1 MIGFDEI
8 SPFFYLL
15 YLFVGGCGDTP
26 KETPAPKTE
35 ESRSQGAALVLLVE
49 GKVSVIEKQGAK
61 ATPAELNQFLDPDGK
76 VLTGPDS
83 QVLLLLTN
91 GTTLSVGPDTTLEL
105 KTFDQ
110 KQFDP
115 QNEKVSSLEEES
127 SASTVL
133 LDLKAGDLVVDV
145 KKLKKKSNLEIST
158 ALGVAGIRGTS
169 FKLLAS
175 AESTTL
181 SVLSGRVEFVSPS
194 KENFQVDA
202 DQEIVVPKGLK
213 PKIKTLPVEERKAIG
228 EAIEKAREKA
238 NPIELSTLSEQVS
251 KKEETQTEVPE
262 GWTGQDHWLV
272 EKDGTL
278 FLNPGEG
285 SDTKSFKDDLWTAQ
299 AYDDFEL
306 SLEYTYQPGD
316 QTAVIFRAANKEKPV
331 NYYRIPIGDSEDQ
344 GGLSWIVKP
353 AVQATKGPNQWNQL
367 FVSAKGQK
375 IRIELNGRKVVDIEV
390 RPHPRRS
397 INHLS
402 NADNQRIPRQ
412 NRSLKGW
419 LAIANEGDPMSF
431 RKLSITQFK
440 NGVATTRVVPSA
452 SNLPMIWVDPG
463 TFVLGS
469 PPSEPGHKKSEIE
482 HNVTLTKGFYLGKYE
497 VTQGQYEVV
506 TGQNPSVFKADGTR
520 TMPVENL
527 TMDEAINFCK
537 KLTELEKNA
546 GLLKDGWFFGLPS
559 EAEWEYACRAGV
571 STAYSWG
578 NEMDDSKG
586 NFKSGGGGSTCSVG
600 QYAPNAWGF
609 HDMHGNALERVSN
622 RYSATFYSNSP
633 SRGKDPWG
641 PTGGR
646 SWVARGGDW
655 NSDPL
660 ALRASYRKK
669 IGRDTKNNTLGFR
682 LMLKNSGK

>member
-1 MIGFDEI
+1 MK
-8 SPFFYLL
+8 PALL
-15 YLFVGGCGDTP
+15 SLFWLLFLWGCPGNPQNQKLSHDDRA
-26 KETPAPKTE
+26 E
-35 ESRSQGAALVLLVE
+35 GAALFISLE
-49 GKVSVIEKQGAK
+49 GTVWVIDKNKTEKK
-61 ATPAELNQFLDPDGK
+61 PARLNQFLAPESR
-76 VLTGPDS
+76 LITGPDS
-83 QVLLLLTN
+83 KAILLLTN
-91 GTTLSVGPDTTLEL
+91 GTTLSAGEKTEL
-105 KTFDQ
+105 KLETFEQ
-110 KQFDP
+110 NRFDP
-115 QNEKVSSLEEES
+115 QGSKVRALQEEASLS
-127 SASTVL
+127 NVL
-133 LDLKAGDLVVDV
+133 LNLKAGDLVVEV
-145 KKLKKKSNLEIST
+145 KKLKKKSNFEIST
-158 ALGVAGIRGTS
+158 PLGVAGIRGTS
-169 FKLLAS
+169 FKLLAL

-181 SVLSGRVEFVSPS
+181 SVLTGQV
-194 KENFQVDA
+194 NFMTPDKKKFEVKA
-202 DQEIVVPKGLK
+202 NWEIFAPKKNKTDLK
-213 PKIKTLPVEERKAIG
+213 PLEEEAKKAIRKAIDN
-228 EAIEKAREKA
+228 AREKA
-238 NPIELSTLSEQVS
+238 DDIELSTLSERLAMEGD
-251 KKEETQTEVPE
+251 KGKVPK
-262 GWTGQDHWLV
+262 GWTGQGSWVV

-278 FLNPGEG
+278 FLNPNG
-285 SDTKSFKDDLWTAQ
+285 KSKVENFKDDLWTAQ
-299 AYDDFEL
+299 AHDDFEL
-306 SLEYTYQPGD
+306 SLEYKYQPGD
-316 QTAVIFRAANKEKPV
+316 QTAVIFRAQNKEQPSS
-331 NYYRIPIGDSEDQ
+331 YYRVPIGDNEEQ
-344 GGLSWIVKP
+344 GGLSRIVKP
-353 AVQATKGPNQWNQL
+353 AEKASKGPGRWNQL

-375 IRIELNGRKVVDIEV
+375 IRIELNGRKVVDVEI

-397 INHLS
+397 VNNLS
-402 NADNQRIPRQ
+402 SDDNKRIPRQ
-412 NRSLKGW
+412 DRSLKGW
-419 LAIANEGDPMSF
+419 LAIANEGDPMRF
-431 RKLSITQFK
+431 RKLSITRFK
-440 NGVATTRVVPSA
+440 NGLATTRVVPSA

-469 PPSEPGHKKSEIE
+469 PPSEPGHTIREIE

-506 TGQNPSVFKADGTR
+506 TGQNPSVFKVDGTR
-520 TMPVENL
+520 TLPVENL
-527 TMDEAINFCK
+527 TMDEAVNFCK

-546 GLLKDGWFFGLPS
+546 GRLKDGWFFGLPS

-669 IGRDTKNNTLGFR
+669 IGWDTKNNTLGFR